1 MDIKKVMNSVTDE
14 NAENINWTKV
24 WSSKYPVLGTYQ
36 REVDIKSC
44 EKELSRILDSLEK
57 TYHYSRLDAM
67 LVLKDIL
74 AHSWKDKKYVKL

>member
-36 REVDIKSC
+36 GEVDIKSY
-44 EKELSRILDSLEK
+44 EKELSRLLDSLEK

-74 AHSWKDKKYVKL
+74 AHSWKDKK

>member
-36 REVDIKSC
+36 REVDIKSY
-44 EKELSRILDSLEK
+44 EKELSRLLDS
-57 TYHYSRLDAM
+57 
-67 LVLKDIL
+67 L
-74 AHSWKDKKYVKL
+74 AHSWKDKK

>member
-1 MDIKKVMNSVTDE
+1 MDIKKIMNSVTDE

-36 REVDIKSC
+36 REVDIKSY
-44 EKELSRILDSLEK
+44 EKELSRLLDSLEK

-74 AHSWKDKKYVKL
+74 AHSWKGKK